1 MFGRGL
7 GIPRDNHRV
16 AMTMLERIEQIRGEA
31 AAAIAA
37 APDANTLEEL
47 RVRYLGRKAELTT
60 ILRGIGDLDSADRG
74 PVGKGGNAAREEL
87 DRLLAERLETLRGGE
102 LDSRLAADAID
113 ITLPGTPPVSPGHL
127 HLLTRTRR
135 EIEDVFVGLGYRVME
150 GPEIEHDYYN
160 FTALN
165 HPPGHPARMLQD
177 TFYVDPDT
185 LAAGVPLYGSDG
197 EPLSAPPGPS
207 DVLLRTHTSPMQ
219 VRGMEAAEPPIFI
232 IVPGT
237 VYRRDS
243 DATHTPMFNQI
254 EGLAVG
260 DDITLGDLHGTLLT
274 FARAIFGEEREVRI
288 RPHFF
293 PFTEPSVEVD
303 VSCFRCEGSGS
314 LPPASGLRR
323 CNLCKGIGWLEIL
336 GAGMVDPNVFGFV
349 AAAGYDPERVQGFAF
364 GMGIERIAMLR
375 YGVPDLRLFFDND
388 ARFLEQ
394 F

>member
-1 MFGRGL
+1 M
-7 GIPRDNHRV
+7 V
-16 AMTMLERIEQIRGEA
+16 ERIEQIQQEA
-31 AAAIAA
+31 EAAIAA
-37 APDANTLEEL
+37 AGSVAELEEI
-47 RVRYLGRKAELTT
+47 RVRHLGRKAELTT
-60 ILRGIGDLDSADRG
+60 ILRGIGQLDAAERG
-74 PVGKGGNAAREEL
+74 AVGKSGNVARTAIEQALATRMETIGLEEL
-87 DRLLAERLETLRGGE
+87 DQRLV
-102 LDSRLAADAID
+102 ADAID
-113 ITLPGTPPVSPGHL
+113 ITLPGTPPVQPGHL

-135 EIEDVFVGLGYRVME
+135 EVEDIFVGLGYHVME

-177 TFYVDPDT
+177 TFYIDPAS
-185 LAAGVPLYGSDG
+185 LAEGVGLYGGDG
-197 EPLSAPPGPS
+197 EPLTVPPGPR

-219 VRGMEAAEPPIFI
+219 VRGMEAIEPPIFI

-243 DATHTPMFNQI
+243 DATHTPMFNQV

-260 DDITLGDLHGTLLT
+260 AEITLADLHGTLLT
-274 FARAIFGEEREVRI
+274 FARAIFGPDRDVRI

-303 VSCFRCEGSGS
+303 VSCFRCSGTGS
-314 LPPASGLRR
+314 LPEEAGGGR

-349 AAAGYDPERVQGFAF
+349 ADGGYAPDEVQGFAF
-364 GMGIERIAMLR
+364 GSGIERIAMLR